1 MGLDM
6 FAFTMEAQPTSD
18 VDFTVNANRELHYWR
33 KHPDLHGWM
42 HRLYREKG
50 GSDDGFNCVPLRLTV
65 DDIDRLAEVIRAR
78 TLPQTSGFFFGES
91 DGTELEDDLQF
102 VAKAREAL
110 AVGLTV
116 CYSAW
121 W

>member
-6 FAFTMEAQPTSD
+6 FAFTMKAQPPSD
-18 VDFTVNANRELHYWR
+18 VDFIVKANRELHYWR

-42 HRLYREKG
+42 RRLYREKG
-50 GSDDGFNCVPLRLTV
+50 GADADFNCAPLRLTS
-65 DDIDRLAEVIRAR
+65 DDLNRLAEAIRTR
-78 TLPQTSGFFFGES
+78 RLPQTSGFFFGES

-110 AVGLTV
+110 AIGLTV

>member
-6 FAFTMEAQPTSD
+6 FAFTMKAQPASD
-18 VDFTVNANRELHYWR
+18 VDFDVEPHQALHYWR

-50 GSDDGFNCVPLRLTV
+50 GTDADFNCVPLRLTS
-65 DDIDRLAEVIRAR
+65 DDLNRLADAICAR
-78 TLPQTSGFFFGES
+78 RLPRTSGFFFGES
-91 DGTELEDDLQF
+91 DGTELEDDMQF
-102 VAKAREAL
+102 IAKAREAL
-110 AVGLTV
+110 AAGLTV
-116 CYSAW
+116 CYSSW